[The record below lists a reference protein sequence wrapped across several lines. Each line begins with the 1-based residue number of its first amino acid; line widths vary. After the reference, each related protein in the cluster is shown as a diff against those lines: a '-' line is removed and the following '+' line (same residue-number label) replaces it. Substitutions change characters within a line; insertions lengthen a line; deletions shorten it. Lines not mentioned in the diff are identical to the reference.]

1 MFESDTDTKDA
12 SKEYPMW
19 DPKLKLAVQKL
30 KDKTPPTNL
39 KYLEAKMASYKHERD
54 IYSNMPQQKIAFFF
68 SISFK
73 HVINTFKIQAQSWV
87 DRYGSVLKDIAM
99 KDLEAIQK
107 TIQEYDDKM
116 AENPNNIE

>member
-1 MFESDTDTKDA
+1 M
-12 SKEYPMW
+12 
-19 DPKLKLAVQKL
+19 
-30 KDKTPPTNL
+30 
-39 KYLEAKMASYKHERD
+39 
-54 IYSNMPQQKIAFFF
+54 
-68 SISFK
+68 
-73 HVINTFKIQAQSWV
+73 